1 MNGIVILELFQR
13 PNGALNGAPARRR
26 RCGRRRPYGTRYCTR
41 SRSCRGLS
49 PAVGASGQRQR
60 QGGVMYTLR
69 DIQQEELQIEKYLE
83 IDKLPP
89 GLHKRMKELDDR

>member
-1 MNGIVILELFQR
+1 MDG
-13 PNGALNGAPARRR
+13 GADPTPQLHLQGLQLAEE
-26 RCGRRRPYGTRYCTR
+26 R
-41 SRSCRGLS
+41 S
-49 PAVGASGQRQR
+49 AVAT
-60 QGGVMYTLR
+60 MYTLR